1 MEYKGTRWFKCDFH
15 LHTTASCCF
24 QDKTITPDQWVD
36 KAIEVGLDCVAVT
49 DHNTGSKIDDV
60 KKAAIGKNL
69 TVFPGVEITCDTSK
83 IHLLVIFDVDKST
96 QYVEDFLIACGI
108 DRSVFG
114 SQTASTQKSIFE
126 IVEIALSKGGLVI
139 PAHIDEYNGLESVSP
154 SNMEVFFK
162 DSNINA
168 VHVVHKQFYKSEKI
182 DSQLINDLNNYYDNP
197 NPKLEEVTLKKWS
210 KPVTLARQHKKA
222 VLTFSDNPHEE
233 KSPKHGLQGIGQ
245 RYSWIKMDEN
255 PSLESLRQAFLMPD
269 FRVKN
274 CFDNENIPYKQPE
287 LWIKSIKINNTLI
300 TDKDSP
306 LDIEFSPQLNTIVGG
321 RGSGKSSILR
331 FIRGVLPI
339 NESLKHLIGT
349 EVDHTDFFQ
358 KKDDKNKGVLTEE
371 TSIEII
377 FIRNGLQHKV
387 TVSPAKLKEP
397 AKIEQFNS
405 SGGIWA
411 VISDEGFIDFFKCE
425 HYSQKQIY
433 EMASEPDAI
442 REVIDS
448 SIPEVGELKK
458 HKDIIKQSFLA
469 KSAEIR
475 SMSLQVSGKGKLQTE
490 INDLAIKIADYV
502 ELNSDDVFLKRSTFI
517 TEEDHIN
524 KFKHDLEGK
533 EVELTNLAEN
543 FKSPVYLGNDPDI
556 LKFSSDVDKKLLTIR
571 ATLNDLVKDIKD
583 IKDGYLDEVTRSSWK
598 EQFADNNAAFLAK
611 KQALIDAGID
621 DINAFEQQSQSK
633 NAKEKELEK
642 IIAIEESLISCRL
655 KKEELK
661 QDYINTL
668 KNITSKRKE
677 FVQKTLAGENV
688 KIEVKGFR
696 NKMDFEKQLR
706 KIFERDKEFQSD
718 IEKLVMSCFQGSVE
732 KKLEEIKA
740 QIYNIKEGGSIG
752 SIGANFR
759 KFVTTLDDV
768 QLDEIAILMPE
779 DEIEVEYKLDNSNKY
794 KSLSTASAGQKT
806 TAILTFIL
814 SYGESPLIL
823 DQPEDDLDNRLVYDL
838 IVKRLTTAKEK
849 RQLIIVTHN
858 ANIPVNADA
867 EYIISMDSESEKIRP
882 LVTGSVDSSKI
893 KDEICAVMEGGKG
906 AFKMRSNRYNIKH

>member
-15 LHTTASCCF
+15 LHTTASDCF
-24 QDKTITPDQWVD
+24 QDKAITPDQWVD
-36 KAIEVGLDCVAVT
+36 RAIEVGLNCVAIT
-49 DHNTGSKIDDV
+49 DHNTGSKIDDI
-60 KKAAIGKNL
+60 KNSAIGKNL

-83 IHLLVIFDVDKST
+83 IHLLVLFDVDKST
-96 QYVEDFLIACGI
+96 QYIEDFLIACGI
-108 DRSVFG
+108 SRSDFG
-114 SQTASTQKSIFE
+114 KQSAGTQKTIFD
-126 IVEIALSKGGLVI
+126 VVNIAEERSGLVI
-139 PAHIDEYNGLESVSP
+139 PAHIDEYNGLESVGH
-154 SNMEVFFK
+154 SNMEMFFQ
-162 DSNINA
+162 DRNINA
-168 VHVVHKQFYKSEKI
+168 VHIVHKQFYKEVKF
-182 DSQLINDLNNYYDNP
+182 DSQLINDLNDYYNIPDP
-197 NPKLEEVTLKKWS
+197 RLEEVILKNWR
-210 KPVTLARQHKKA
+210 KPVTLAMKYKNA
-222 VLTFSDNPHEE
+222 ILTFSDNPHEE
-233 KSPKHGLQGIGQ
+233 KSSAHGLQGIGQ

-300 TDKDSP
+300 TDTDSP

-358 KKDDKNKGVLTEE
+358 KKDAKNKGVLTDE

-405 SGGIWA
+405 SGGNWA
-411 VISDEGFIDFFKCE
+411 VISDEGFIDFFKCD

-448 SIPEVGELKK
+448 SIPDVYELKK

-475 SMSLQVSGKGKLQTE
+475 SLSLQVSVKGKLQTE
-490 INDLAIKIADYV
+490 INDLAIKIANYV
-502 ELNSDDVFLKRSTFI
+502 AFNSDDVFLKRSTFI

-524 KFKHDLEGK
+524 KFKHDLENK

-543 FKSPVYLGNDPDI
+543 FKSPAYLGNDPDI
-556 LKFSSDVDKKLLTIR
+556 LEFSSDVDIKLLTIR

-583 IKDGYLDEVTRSSWK
+583 IKDGYLDEVTRSLWK
-598 EQFADNNAAFLAK
+598 EKFDDNNAEFLAK
-611 KQALIDAGID
+611 RQALIDAGID
-621 DINAFEQQSQSK
+621 DSNAFEQQSQSK
-633 NAKEKELEK
+633 STKEKVLDK

-677 FVQKTLAGENV
+677 FVQKTLEGENV

-696 NKMDFEKQLR
+696 NKIDFEQQLR
-706 KIFERDKEFQSD
+706 KIFRREKEFQSD
-718 IEKLVMSCFQGSVE
+718 IENLITSCFQGKVE
-732 KKLEEIKA
+732 AKIEEVKDKIYKTREGKLFDDMSGHFKKFI
-740 QIYNIKEGGSIG
+740 S
-752 SIGANFR
+752 
-759 KFVTTLDDV
+759 TLTDI
-768 QLDEIAILMPE
+768 QLDEIEILMPE
-779 DEIEVEYKLDNSNKY
+779 DEIEVEYKLDNSKQY

-867 EYIISMDSESEKIRP
+867 EYIISMDSESNKIRP
-882 LVTGSVDSSKI
+882 LVTGSVETLAI
-893 KDEICAVMEGGKG
+893 KNEICSVMEGGIE